1 MHKNGNRERER
12 LAAVAALLLR
22 CLKVSFHS
30 LVKLL
35 MPAHWIGLLPSHFMK
50 ARAKAKIM
58 GIKVNTQ
65 KPIKLGA
72 IKE

>member
-1 MHKNGNRERER
+1 MVFLN
-12 LAAVAALLLR
+12 AAIK
-22 CLKVSFHS
+22 KVSFHS